1 MKKIIS
7 ICIVAAISFITSWAF
22 AKDVAGASKEGE
34 PKTKI
39 AVFVGNGA
47 RSIGAFRWVEIAT
60 MAENV
65 EAVPVD
71 GAAIRAGALDGMDV
85 VIMPGGRASLEARD
99 LGAKGREKLKAF
111 IRNGG
116 GYIGTCA
123 GCYLVTQPSPG
134 LRKDYLGLIPYRD
147 GTSGGKADINIF
159 FNGKATE
166 LAGIKKGVCK
176 VTYAGGPV
184 PRHTGKEVEGSH
196 IEVVGTYAGN
206 INASR
211 KSRKSFAGKPAA
223 LAGTCGKGRLF
234 VFTVHPESDVDD
246 HYLIRGALR
255 YVTGGREIKWKY
267 PQRKAGQ
274 LVVGFM
280 CDDSFGP
287 VTARLVQKLL
297 KEREF
302 DVVPLNAKVI
312 SEGAFKHIDAVLA
325 PANVGSSKSR
335 GGLYGDNVSLTKE
348 FLARGGRV
356 FAWGNAAE
364 RAKKYESG
372 VTVVK
377 NSEAALA
384 ALRAFAA
391 EPPPPPF
398 AEPVK
403 VAKPVKAAFYADKG
417 GAQYNVAEMLRFTPE
432 YDVVP
437 LSAADIANGALEG
450 KDVLLM
456 PGGGSST
463 EFNALG
469 PAGQEA
475 VKKFVRNGGGYFG
488 ICAGAFLV
496 RQAELGLGLV
506 PFKDDKPEHYRG
518 WAPMDIKFTEEGEK
532 VFEGSEIVR
541 NVMYWGGPVFVPG
554 EPVEDSDVKVLAKYN
569 GQLVNTCSPKP
580 VKPMLGKGAILGGR
594 VGKGK
599 IFAQGPHPE
608 MWARNHDLVRAGFK
622 FLTGVAPSPVN
633 RGRRRGTKAAIVKFS
648 LDETSRDQM
657 SFYLD
662 KLLVDDRLDVIL
674 CRQMNNNILPHAE
687 VFAILQPSKEIWSWD
702 GKSESLKKG
711 SKVEWSRAVAEFV
724 RGGGKVVLL
733 ADTDDE
739 RKAAAGL
746 DGVKV
751 VGSLDEVH
759 EAIVAVQSGK

>member
-1 MKKIIS
+1 MNKMIMS
-7 ICIVAAISFITSWAF
+7 MGFVAAIAF
-22 AKDVAGASKEGE
+22 APACTSCKDVASSRDEKDA
-34 PKTKI
+34 KTKI

-47 RSIGAFRWVEIAT
+47 RSTGAFRWVEIAT
-60 MAENV
+60 TAENV
-65 EAVPVD
+65 EATPVD

-85 VIMPGGRASLEARD
+85 IIMPGGRASLEAAD
-99 LGAKGREKLKAF
+99 LGAAGREKLKAF
-111 IRNGG
+111 IRGGG

-123 GCYLVTQPSPG
+123 GCYLVTQPSSG
-134 LRKDYLGLIPYRD
+134 LRKNYLGLIPYSD
-147 GTSGGKADINIF
+147 GTSGGKADINIA

-184 PRHTGKEVEGSH
+184 PRHVGKEVEGSH

-211 KSRKSFAGKPAA
+211 NPRKSFAGKPAA

-234 VFTVHPESDVDD
+234 VFTVHPEVDVDD
-246 HYLIRGALR
+246 HYLVRGALR
-255 YVTGGREIKWKY
+255 YVTRGREIKWKY
-267 PQRKAGQ
+267 PQRKPGQ
-274 LVVGFM
+274 LSVGFM

-287 VTARLVQKLL
+287 ETARLIQKML
-297 KEREF
+297 KDREF
-302 DVVPLNAKVI
+302 DVVPINAKTI
-312 SEGAFKHIDAVLA
+312 SEGAFKHLDAVLA
-325 PANVGSSKSR
+325 PANTGSDKAR
-335 GGLYGDNVSLTKE
+335 GGLYGDNAGLTRE

-356 FAWGNAAE
+356 LAWGNSAK

-372 VTVVK
+372 VTIVE
-377 NSEAALA
+377 NGEAALA
-384 ALRAFAA
+384 ALRALAA

-398 AEPVK
+398 AKPAK
-403 VAKPVKAAFYADKG
+403 VAKPIKAAFYADKG
-417 GAQYNVAEMLRFTPE
+417 GAQYNVAEMLEFAPE

-456 PGGGSST
+456 PGGSSKA

-475 VKKFVRNGGGYFG
+475 VRKFVRGGGGYFG

-496 RQAELGLGLV
+496 RQSEVGLGLV

-518 WAPMDIKFTEEGEK
+518 WAPMDVKFTEEGEK
-532 VFEGSEIVR
+532 VFEGSEKIR

-554 EPVEDSDVKVLAKYN
+554 EPVDDSDVKVLAKYN

-580 VKPMLGKGAILGGR
+580 VKPMFGKGAVLGGR
-594 VGKGK
+594 VGKGRV
-599 IFAQGPHPE
+599 FAQGPHPE
-608 MWARNHDLVRAGFK
+608 MWVRNYDLVRAGFK

-633 RGRRRGTKAAIVKFS
+633 RGRRRGTKAAMVKFS

-662 KLLVDDRLDVIL
+662 RLLVDDRLDVIL
-674 CRQMNNNILPHAE
+674 CRQMNNNALPHAE
-687 VFAILQPSKEIWSWD
+687 VFAILQPTNEIWSWD

-711 SKVEWSRAVAEFV
+711 GKIEWSRAVADFV

-746 DGVKV
+746 EGVKV

-759 EAIVAVQSGK
+759 QALVAE